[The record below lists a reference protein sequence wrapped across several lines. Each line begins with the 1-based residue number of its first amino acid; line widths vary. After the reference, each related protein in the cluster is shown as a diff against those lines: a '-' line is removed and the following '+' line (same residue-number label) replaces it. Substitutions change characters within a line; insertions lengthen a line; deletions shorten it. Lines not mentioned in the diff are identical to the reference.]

1 LTGWRH
7 RHERLCHLAK
17 QDETSMRGLSD
28 KVGIVAGGGR
38 GIGAATAKRLADEG
52 AAVVIG
58 DIEDEWAKK
67 VADEI
72 EQAGGKALGVHL
84 DGTCPDSQRGIV
96 SAAIAHFGGLDFYH
110 SNLAGGTK
118 GDNHALDCS
127 LDVLDNSFAINTK
140 SHFIATQAVLPEMLE
155 RGGGAMIYTS
165 SGAASGG
172 SPWQVAYPMTKN
184 AIHALA
190 RHVAS
195 KWGKKGIRANV
206 ICPGVV
212 LTEAV
217 KIHMSDEQVEKT
229 LRHLPHQRLGAPDDI
244 AAAVAFLASEDG
256 AWVNGQVWHVNG
268 GMQMRD

>member
-1 LTGWRH
+1 
-7 RHERLCHLAK
+7 
-17 QDETSMRGLSD
+17 MRGLSG
-28 KVGIVAGGGR
+28 KVGIIAGGGR
-38 GIGAATAKRLADEG
+38 GIGAATAKRLGAEG
-52 AAVVIG
+52 ASVVIG
-58 DIEDEWAKK
+58 DIEGDWARK
-67 VADEI
+67 VADEVTA
-72 EQAGGKALGVHL
+72 AGGTAIGVDL
-84 DGTCPDSQRGIV
+84 DGTSPDSQSAIV
-96 SAAIAHFGGLDFYH
+96 AAAVAQFGRLDFYH
-110 SNLAGGTK
+110 SNLAGGTQ

-127 LDVLDNSFAINTK
+127 LEVLERSFSINAK
-140 SHFIATQAVLPEMLE
+140 SHFIATQAALPVMLE
-155 RGGGAMIYTS
+155 QGGGAMIYTS

-195 KWGKKGIRANV
+195 KWGKQGIRSNV

-217 KIHMSDEQVEKT
+217 KIHMTDQQVEQA
-229 LRHLPHQRLGAPDDI
+229 LRHVPHERLGQPDDI
-244 AAAVAFLASEDG
+244 AAAVAFLASDDG

>member
-1 LTGWRH
+1 
-7 RHERLCHLAK
+7 
-17 QDETSMRGLSD
+17 MRGLSGQ
-28 KVGIVAGGGR
+28 VGIVAGGGR
-38 GIGAATAKRLADEG
+38 GIGAATAKRLAEEG
-52 AAVVIG
+52 ACVVIG
-58 DIEDEWAKK
+58 DIMGDWARE
-67 VADEI
+67 VATEI
-72 EQAGGKALGVHL
+72 EGAGGKAIGVDL
-84 DGTCPDSQRGIV
+84 DGTSPESQQAIV
-96 SAAIAHFGGLDFYH
+96 QAALDNYGTLDFYH
-110 SNLAGGTK
+110 SNLAGGTE
-118 GDNHALDCS
+118 GDIDALNCP
-127 LDVLDNSFAINTK
+127 LEVLDKSWAINAK
-140 SHFIATQAVLPEMLE
+140 SHFIATQAALPVMLE

-165 SGAASGG
+165 SGAASGA

-217 KIHMSDEQVEKT
+217 RIHMTEEQVEQA
-229 LRHLPHQRLGAPDDI
+229 LRRVPHERLGDPADI
-244 AAAVAFLASEDG
+244 AAAIAFLASQDG